1 MVLDPANPQPDES
14 ATKSL
19 QTFGA
24 LVPGLVSIAAT
35 LALALLVS
43 RTRKKNEASL
53 PDTTASNIETN
64 AGAQITV
71 AKGPDA
77 TKKSEPDS
85 PVTVVLNPSIPSQPF
100 PIDIKPNGIDYG
112 GLIIGIVSLVV
123 TLYLANL
130 AAGINQSLATSA
142 QAQANAAAAQ
152 ATAAKAQAAAADDE
166 VNTKFIQEFRE
177 RINELSLPTED
188 PDDSDYDA
196 NLMRKSLA
204 TIALAQYGERAL
216 PALKMAL
223 EAKDSRLRDGA
234 VDVLAQML
242 SNQDAKSREKVFSA
256 LMEYFAK
263 GNLFIRVE
271 ILKTFI
277 KAFSGLS
284 DTEVKTAKD
293 IFRKHIVPDADVSET
308 RSESELLL
316 IEAAQFFGNSP
327 SCDSAEFLLAIA
339 KNQSCG
345 NGPQEQARNSLRA
358 VAKNSCD
365 LRPELQE
372 QIEAVLGIK
381 K

>member
-24 LVPGLVSIAAT
+24 VVPALVSIAAT

-43 RTRKKNEASL
+43 RTSKKNEASL
-53 PDTTASNIETN
+53 PDMTASNIEAN
-64 AGAQITV
+64 AGAQVTV
-71 AKGPDA
+71 ANNPP
-77 TKKSEPDS
+77 TTERSEPTT
-85 PVTVVLNPSIPSQPF
+85 PTTVVLNPSIQSQPF
-100 PIDIKPNGIDYG
+100 PVDIKPNFIDYG
-112 GLIIGIVSLVV
+112 GLVIGIVSLLV
-123 TLYLANL
+123 TFYLAIV
-130 AAGINQSLATSA
+130 AARINQSLATSA
-142 QAQANAAAAQ
+142 DAQARAAAAQ
-152 ATAAKAQAAAADDE
+152 ATAADDD

-177 RINELSLPTED
+177 RIHELSLPTED
-188 PDDSDYDA
+188 PDDRDYDA
-196 NLMRKSLA
+196 NLMQKSLA

-234 VDVLAQML
+234 VDVLVQIL
-242 SNQDAKSREKVFSA
+242 SNQEAKSREKVFSA
-256 LMEYFAK
+256 LLEYFAK
-263 GNLFIRVE
+263 GNLFMRVE
-271 ILKTFI
+271 ILKTFV

-284 DTEVKTAKD
+284 DSDVKTAND
-293 IFRKHIVPDADVSET
+293 IFRKHIIPDADVSET
-308 RSESELLL
+308 RSESEILL

-345 NGPQEQARNSLRA
+345 NGPREQARNSLRA
-358 VAKNSCD
+358 VAKNPCN

-372 QIEAVLGIK
+372 QIEAVLEIK

>member
-24 LVPGLVSIAAT
+24 VVPALVSIAAT

-43 RTRKKNEASL
+43 RTSKKNEASL
-53 PDTTASNIETN
+53 PDMTASNIEAN
-64 AGAQITV
+64 AGAQVTV
-71 AKGPDA
+71 ANNPP
-77 TKKSEPDS
+77 TTERSEPTT
-85 PVTVVLNPSIPSQPF
+85 PTTVVLNPSIQSQPF
-100 PIDIKPNGIDYG
+100 PVDIKPNFIDYG
-112 GLIIGIVSLVV
+112 GLVIGIVSLLA
-123 TLYLANL
+123 TFYLAIV
-130 AAGINQSLATSA
+130 AARINQSLATSA
-142 QAQANAAAAQ
+142 DAQARAAAAQ
-152 ATAAKAQAAAADDE
+152 ATAADDD

-177 RINELSLPTED
+177 RIHELSLPTED
-188 PDDSDYDA
+188 PDDRDYDA
-196 NLMRKSLA
+196 NLMQKSLA

-234 VDVLAQML
+234 VDVLVQIL
-242 SNQDAKSREKVFSA
+242 SNQEAKSREKVFSA
-256 LMEYFAK
+256 LLEYFAK
-263 GNLFIRVE
+263 GNLFMRVE
-271 ILKTFI
+271 ILKTFV

-284 DTEVKTAKD
+284 DSDVKTAND
-293 IFRKHIVPDADVSET
+293 IFRKHIIPDADVSET
-308 RSESELLL
+308 RSESEILL

-345 NGPQEQARNSLRA
+345 NGPREQARNSLRA
-358 VAKNSCD
+358 VAKNPCN

-372 QIEAVLGIK
+372 QIEAVLEIK